1 MDLRE
6 LTAFVTLAEELHF
19 TRAAERMGL
28 GQPQISQLIRRFE
41 RDCGATLIERTTRS
55 VSLTPAGKAVLPHA
69 LRAVQEMRLVQR
81 SAILGG
87 GSVLGEVR
95 LGYAGAS
102 SRPWLPSITRAV
114 RHSAPGVSLQFR
126 SMVYAASGP
135 GMVVSGDLEI
145 AFSRR
150 PLRHSGLED
159 QVFEYEEVMV
169 GLPSDHRLVG
179 EAEIDLEK
187 LRDESWVMFPGTQGS
202 TVREMGFQLAGE
214 AGFAPRVVQEAPDSY
229 TILGLVAAGVGVT
242 LTLSSVAHVST
253 PGLVLKRLAGA
264 PIYMAATVVWSA
276 QASRATRAVV
286 DVITQMHPPPPR
298 PSGIVLDGTLPR

>member
-1 MDLRE
+1 MDLRG
-6 LTAFVTLAEELHF
+6 LTAFVTVAEELHF
-19 TRAAERMGL
+19 TRAAERLGI
-28 GQPQISQLIRRFE
+28 GQPQMSQLVRRFE

-55 VSLTPAGKAVLPHA
+55 VHLTPEGKAVLPHA
-69 LRAVQEMRLVQR
+69 QRAVQEMRLVQR

-87 GSVLGEVR
+87 GSLVGEVR

-114 RHSAPGVSLQFR
+114 RRAAPGVSLQFR

-135 GMVVSGDLEI
+135 GLVVSGDLEL

-150 PLRHSGLED
+150 PLRHPGLEE
-159 QVFEYEEVMV
+159 QLFEYEQVMV
-169 GLPSDHRLVG
+169 GLPSDHPLA
-179 EAEIDLEK
+179 EEPEIDLAQ
-187 LRDESWVMFPGTQGS
+187 LRDEPWVMFPGTRGS
-202 TVREMGFQLAGE
+202 TVRDMGFELARD
-214 AGFAPRVVQEAPDSY
+214 AGFTPRVVQEAPDSY

-253 PGLVLKRLAGA
+253 PGLLLKPLKGT

-286 DVITQMHPPPPR
+286 DVITEVQPPPPR
-298 PSGIVLDGTLPR
+298 PSGIVLDGS

>member
-19 TRAAERMGL
+19 TRAAERLGV
-28 GQPQISQLIRRFE
+28 GQPQMSQLIRRFE

-55 VSLTPAGKAVLPHA
+55 VKLTPEGAAVLPHA
-69 LRAVQEMRLVQR
+69 RRAVKEMRLVQR

-87 GSVLGEVR
+87 GGVLGEVR

-114 RHSAPGVSLQFR
+114 RRSAPGVSLQFR

-135 GMVVSGDLEI
+135 GLVVSGDLEM

-150 PLRHSGLED
+150 PLRHSGLEE
-159 QVFEYEEVMV
+159 QIFEYEEVMV
-169 GLPSDHRLVG
+169 GLPSDHRLAG
-179 EAEIDLEK
+179 EPEIELAQ
-187 LRDESWVMFPGTQGS
+187 LRDEPWVMFPGTQGS
-202 TVREMGFQLAGE
+202 TVRDMGLDLARE
-214 AGFAPRVVQEAPDSY
+214 AGFTPKVVQEAPDSY

-242 LTLSSVAHVST
+242 LTVSSVAHVST
-253 PGLVLKRLAGA
+253 PGLVLKRLAGT
-264 PIYMAATVVWSA
+264 PTYMAATVVWST

-286 DVITQMHPPPPR
+286 DVIAEVQPPPPR
-298 PSGIVLDGTLPR
+298 PAGIVLDGS